1 MEDIFE
7 VKDKT
12 GRKIRLTREQW
23 NHIKTEHPEIEKEE
37 VQLAIEKPIK
47 IIEKT
52 NNKYSYYQYLK
63 YKKLPF
69 RFLRVIVKYLNGEG
83 FIITSYFVK
92 RIS

>member
-1 MEDIFE
+1 MGNVFE

-23 NHIKTEHPEIEKEE
+23 NHIKTEHPGIEEEE
-37 VQLAIEKPIK
+37 VKLAIITPIK
-47 IIEKT
+47 IVEKT
-52 NNKYSYYQYLK
+52 NNKYFYYQYLK

-92 RIS
+92 RIN

>member
-23 NHIKTEHPEIEKEE
+23 NHIKAEHPEIEKEE

>member
-23 NHIKTEHPEIEKEE
+23 NHIKAEHPEIEKEE

-52 NNKYSYYQYLK
+52 NNN
-63 YKKLPF
+63 
-69 RFLRVIVKYLNGEG
+69 I
-83 FIITSYFVK
+83 FIINTLNIKNFLSD
-92 RIS
+92 S